1 MKQQVLQ
8 YFNNCWDE
16 MLLFVYNKNDV
27 IDIPIESNV
36 TLIIILL
43 NELLKKIIKFIVY
56 IIWKV
61 EGKNCK

>member
-16 MLLFVYNKNDV
+16 MLLFVYNKNDA